1 MNIDNKWVSQ
11 MAKWA
16 LSDPAAL
23 KYYLDVM
30 TKCPDYSVN
39 NQLLLMYQSQE
50 RPFTM
55 LKAQDAWERQGVS
68 VNQDAAY
75 YYIWEP
81 DKDENGEVIYIKNSR
96 EPSGYHYKYMYDVND
111 TNYTY
116 VQPQPTSLQALEALL
131 TRHKPPVEVVDEI
144 KNIAGAR
151 AMYSPKDKVIYVVR
165 SSKVPA
171 DDFFTAIVT
180 EMGHAICH
188 SQMKDTTMTYNRA
201 YYHFTCCT
209 AAYALASKYN
219 VSTAAVNI
227 DILPD
232 RLIKM
237 GERTAK
243 NELTRLARINKTIDG
258 DIRMPM
264 EKICMRDTQMEQEV
278 DRHATGT

>member
-1 MNIDNKWVSQ
+1 MNIDNKWVNQ
-11 MAKWA
+11 MSKWV
-16 LSDPAAL
+16 LSNPDAL
-23 KYYLDVM
+23 KYYLDIM
-30 TKCPDYSVN
+30 IKCPDYSVN

-68 VNQDAAY
+68 VNPDAAY

-96 EPSGYHYKYMYDVND
+96 EPAGYHYKYMYDVND

-151 AMYSPKDKVIYVVR
+151 AMYSPKDKTIYVVR
-165 SSKVPA
+165 SSKVSA
-171 DDFFTAIVT
+171 DEFFTAIVT

-243 NELTRLARINKTIDG
+243 NELTRLSRINKTIDG
-258 DIRMPM
+258 DIRMPV
-264 EKICMRDTQMEQEV
+264 EKICMRDAQMEQEV
-278 DRHATGT
+278 DRHVAGT